1 MPLVSDLIRVQ
12 TGGLVAAPSASQI
25 RSTRRHADARLSRMA
40 ADDEDRAA
48 GVPPT
53 PERPVAGEHPGA
65 EIGKYRLL
73 EVLGEGGFGTVWLAE
88 RRELIVQRVALK
100 ILKLG
105 MDTKAVI
112 ARFEQER
119 QALAV
124 MDHPNVAKVHD
135 AGVTATGRP
144 YFVMEYVAGD
154 PLTRYCDKHRLT
166 IKQRLE
172 LFISVCDAVQHA
184 HMKGIIHRDLKPAN
198 ILVGVHGETPVPKVI
213 DFGVAKALAHS
224 LTDKTIFTETGQIIG
239 TPEYMSPEQAE
250 MQGADIDTRTDVY
263 SLGAILYELLAGSLP
278 LDSSRLRGGGY
289 SGIQRMIREV
299 QPPTPSKRLTSLAAE
314 ASTGI
319 AERRRVRREELAA
332 LLRRELDWIPLK
344 ALRKDRTERYGSPA
358 DLARDIKYY
367 LQGRP
372 LEAGPESAAYRFRK
386 LVSRNRGAFVAGT
399 AVTAALVLGIVGFA
413 WQAQIATRERDR
425 ATVIKDYLIE
435 TLQSSDPDREGK
447 QGILLSEAMRGGVER
462 LNEGALDSQPFAKA
476 EILGASASI
485 LYSNGDAESAL
496 PLAQQ
501 ALAIMK
507 ELHDG
512 DHPDVAKAQT
522 TLAGILFSVGRSAE
536 SESLLAEA
544 LKMRQRLFPGDHP
557 SVAESLNHLAF
568 VWQSEGKS
576 AEAEDL
582 AAQALEMY
590 RRISPQDRSAIV
602 ESLST
607 LAYARESLGRAEEAE
622 LLSVQALEMS
632 ERLHKGDH
640 PAVGTCMFDLARI
653 RLALG
658 RAGEAEQ
665 LLVRSLEM
673 RRRIYKGDH
682 PSVLVTLYNLAAA
695 LTALSRTD
703 EAIARADEAVAMAR
717 RIYSVPHPA
726 LARALWRAGDAQLA
740 AGHAAEALPLLE
752 ECVTVAEA
760 TEPSGHPRLKEYHD
774 TLAKCRAA
782 MSK

>member
-1 MPLVSDLIRVQ
+1 
-12 TGGLVAAPSASQI
+12 
-25 RSTRRHADARLSRMA
+25 MA